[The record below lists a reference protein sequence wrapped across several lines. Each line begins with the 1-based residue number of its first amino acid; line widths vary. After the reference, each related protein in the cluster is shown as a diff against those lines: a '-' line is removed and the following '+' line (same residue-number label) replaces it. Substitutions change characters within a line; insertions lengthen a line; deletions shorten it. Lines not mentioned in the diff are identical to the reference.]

1 MKIAYRKMG
10 LACVAAVMC
19 LAASAAGAKEITLG
33 FVAAGMQY
41 PFNVAVA
48 RGFQEEAKKLGV
60 KSVVLDPKGSVE
72 KQGNAIDDL
81 ISQKADGIASVVLD
95 SVVAKTWVDR
105 AAENHVAFA
114 AVAVPVGDPAAVEKK
129 VVYPKL
135 TALVNEDDVLAGE
148 LAGQLSATL
157 LPKGRTAK
165 IAIVEGAPGYSVVTQ
180 RTQGFKQGLA
190 KAGAKYE
197 IVASQPT
204 DWTAEKGEAVC
215 QNVLTAH
222 PDVDLFY
229 TQYDDL
235 ALGCIRAVH
244 SMGSK
249 AQIVAVSGGS
259 KLGIDA
265 VKSGDLAGTVCT
277 KPQTMGRLAAK
288 ALYDAI
294 NNKSAPKAQSVTYK
308 LVAVTKG
315 NLSECAP
322 EF

>member
-1 MKIAYRKMG
+1 LKISHTKVRM
-10 LACVAAVMC
+10 AAVVVGLSLC
-19 LAASAAGAKEITLG
+19 STAVVAKDVTLG

-48 RGFQEEAKKLGV
+48 RGFQAEAKSLGV

-105 AAENHVAFA
+105 TTEAHIPFV

-129 VVYPKL
+129 QVYPKL
-135 TALVNEDDVLAGE
+135 TALVNEDDVLAGQ
-148 LAGQLSATL
+148 LAGELSATM
-157 LPKGRTAK
+157 LPKGRTAE
-165 IAIVEGAPGYSVVTQ
+165 IAIVEGAPGYSVVLQ
-180 RTQGFKQGLA
+180 RTQGFKDGLA
-190 KAGAKYE
+190 KAGAKYK

-222 PDVDLFY
+222 PDLDLFY

-235 ALGCIRAVH
+235 ALGCGRAVR

-249 AQIVAVSGGS
+249 AKIVAVSGGS

-265 VKSGDLAGTVCT
+265 VKSGDMAGTVCT
-277 KPQTMGRLAAK
+277 KPETMGRLAAK

-294 NNKSAPKAQSVTYK
+294 NNKNPPKAQSVTYK
-308 LVAVTKG
+308 LVTVTKA
-315 NLSECAP
+315 NLSECPP